1 MSLARRPAG
10 LLAVLLLLGMVLAS
24 CGGGTAGKSPGA
36 ETSAT
41 PKLQGKTIRFANSA
55 PPDVTDTV
63 IYSTLQIL
71 KSWGADVA
79 LQNVQGDPT
88 AVRAVLSGQADVAS
102 RPSVGA
108 LVNGG
113 LVAFGVSHPRVDYFL
128 VGAKNITSID
138 QLPGHK
144 FAVSN
149 TGGIEALM
157 YHSVLAVHKIPESQV
172 PMSTAGA
179 GTASQRVQAMLAG
192 RLDATFVHAD
202 GWIDLEAHGLHKL
215 ATVAKDVP
223 KLAAG
228 YFAAKPAWIKE
239 NPDLAGAI
247 DRAWLM
253 AAHQFQTDKKGWISM
268 AQEYTKNQSPDAH
281 VEEYYR
287 IAKEANFWPD
297 DGAGFS
303 EEELQYNLDLAV
315 QGKII
320 TDNKPASLSDWANQT
335 HWKQAMK
342 AVLNKG

>member
-1 MSLARRPAG
+1 MRRPIG
-10 LLAVLLLLGMVLAS
+10 LLAVSLITGILLAS
-24 CGGGTAGKSPGA
+24 CGGGTVGKSPGA
-36 ETSAT
+36 VTAT
-41 PKLQGKTIRFANSA
+41 PNLQGKTIRFANSA
-55 PPDVTDTV
+55 PPDITDT
-63 IYSTLQIL
+63 IIFSTLEIL

-113 LVAFGVSHPRVDYFL
+113 LTAFGVSHPRVDYFL

-172 PMSTAGA
+172 PISIAGA

-202 GWIDLEAHGLHKL
+202 GWLELESHGINKL

-228 YFAAKPAWIKE
+228 YFAAKPAWIRD
-239 NPDLAGAI
+239 NPDLATAI
-247 DRAWLM
+247 DQAWLK
-253 AAHQFQTDKKGWISM
+253 AAHQFQTDKKGWTSM
-268 AQEYTKNQSPDAH
+268 AQQYTKNQSPDTH
-281 VEEYYR
+281 VEEYYK

-297 DGAGFS
+297 DGTGFS
-303 EEELQYNLDLAV
+303 ADELQYNVDQAV

-335 HWKQAMK
+335 YWKQAMK
-342 AVLNKG
+342 LVLNKG